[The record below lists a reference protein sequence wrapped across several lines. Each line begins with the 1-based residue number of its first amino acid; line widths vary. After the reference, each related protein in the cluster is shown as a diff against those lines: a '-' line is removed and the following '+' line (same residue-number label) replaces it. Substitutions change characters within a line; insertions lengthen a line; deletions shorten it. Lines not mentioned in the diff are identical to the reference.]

1 VKLNLEC
8 MFSKVRYMDNK
19 ILILSEGMH
28 TSVQDL
34 GRKGYRSYGVPIA
47 GTMDKYS
54 AILANKLLN
63 NDEDLP
69 VLEITMVGPKIM
81 FEDHTLIV
89 LTGADIS
96 PELNG
101 EPIQM
106 NLLYSV
112 KTSDVLSF
120 GKLNLGVRSYLG
132 VKGGFLSEEVMGS
145 RSQFNGITMKD
156 RAYKGDRI
164 PIASYDSELEVTSSK
179 IKVKPSHF
187 TTKKLEVTKGPE
199 YNRLTKEHRDKLFS
213 MKFKIDSL
221 NNRMGYQLSNKF
233 PPVKNNE
240 IITSI
245 TIPGTVQLTP
255 AGKLIVMMRD
265 CPTTGGY
272 ARILQLTDM
281 AINQLAQKKEK
292 ETFKFDL
299 ESSFEFLDRLVSR
312 FRE

>member
-1 VKLNLEC
+1 
-8 MFSKVRYMDNK
+8 MDNN
-19 ILILSEGMH
+19 ILILSEGMR

-34 GRKGYRSYGVPIA
+34 GRKGYRSFGVPISGA
-47 GTMDKYS
+47 MDKYS

-63 NDEDLP
+63 NAEGLP
-69 VLEITMVGPKIM
+69 VLEITMVGPRIL
-81 FEDHTLIV
+81 FEDYTLFV
-89 LTGADIS
+89 LTGADLS

-106 NLLYSV
+106 NQVYSV

-120 GKLNLGVRSYLG
+120 GKLNFGVRSYLG
-132 VKGGFLSEEVMGS
+132 VKGGFLTEKVMGS
-145 RSQFNGITMKD
+145 YSFYEGITQRDVVK
-156 RAYKGDRI
+156 KGDRLRI
-164 PIASYDSELEVTSSK
+164 DSYESQLEVTSSK
-179 IKVKPSHF
+179 IKVRPTHF
-187 TTKKLEVTKGPE
+187 SMKKLEVTKGPE
-199 YNRLTKEHRDKLFS
+199 FNRLTREQRDKLFS
-213 MKFKIDSL
+213 LKFKIDAL
-221 NNRMGYQLSNKF
+221 NNRMGYQLKNKF

-240 IITSI
+240 IITSV

-255 AGKLIVMMRD
+255 SGKLIVMMRD

-281 AINQLAQKKEK
+281 AINQLAQKTEND
-292 ETFKFDL
+292 TFKFDL